1 MKCLPES
8 KISIKMVDQNF
19 FFYTQH
25 INIYTLTCC
34 LRGKGPVKRYKSH
47 RQRKGREPL
56 WQKKLL
62 SESVDK
68 VQTMAAEMR
77 EDKVKQLFF
86 TDCAVYKLCA

>member
-1 MKCLPES
+1 M
-8 KISIKMVDQNF
+8 
-19 FFYTQH
+19 
-25 INIYTLTCC
+25 
-34 LRGKGPVKRYKSH
+34 KRYKSH

-86 TDCAVYKLCA
+86 TSCALCSLQALCIMHEVIHNCATSDNCEI

>member
-1 MKCLPES
+1 M
-8 KISIKMVDQNF
+8 
-19 FFYTQH
+19 
-25 INIYTLTCC
+25 
-34 LRGKGPVKRYKSH
+34 KRYKSH

-86 TDCAVYKLCA
+86 TDCAVYKLCALCMKLFTIVRPQIIVKYNTIKLCMESVKEL

>member
-8 KISIKMVDQNF
+8 KISIKMVDQTLF
-19 FFYTQH
+19 LY
-25 INIYTLTCC
+25 IYVLFER
-34 LRGKGPVKRYKSH
+34 LGPAVKRYKSH

-86 TDCAVYKLCA
+86 TDCAVSTSSVHYA

>member
-1 MKCLPES
+1 MLLPGFNVW
-8 KISIKMVDQNF
+8 KNYNK
-19 FFYTQH
+19 QH
-25 INIYTLTCC
+25 VRVCIHTLTCC

-86 TDCAVYKLCA
+86 TDCAVSTSSVHYA